1 MNNPFP
7 NNPTQ
12 AACYRQVAV
21 LVVAAV
27 LAISPLA
34 SPALAQSQ
42 EDAVR
47 TALNVCTDLP
57 TEIEPARESLRAGG
71 WVSAEDAAIS
81 ALFNAYVAF
90 NFNADDLQYT
100 FSNAGFMAA
109 SVLGNSALGPDQVGM
124 ELDGYRIA
132 VLGIS
137 EGTPYCV
144 LTGPDQLLALLE
156 RIGFEQTTQQIS
168 GVLGQTM
175 GSLPG
180 GHQVAAARVDL
191 AALEP
196 LLMAS
201 DLPEDRVSQILST
214 ISPSTVHI
222 AYSEGSE

>member
-1 MNNPFP
+1 MRRLGEVMAGLRTSMMLSVGAILVALIGP
-7 NNPTQ
+7 
-12 AACYRQVAV
+12 AA
-21 LVVAAV
+21 
-27 LAISPLA
+27 S
-34 SPALAQSQ
+34 AQSMDDSLTAAFNLCLSPPDSPDAAREVLDDSGWQ
-42 EDAVR
+42 PSEDA
-47 TALNVCTDLP
+47 TA
-57 TEIEPARESLRAGG
+57 I
-71 WVSAEDAAIS
+71 
-81 ALFNAYVAF
+81 ALYNAVVAF
-90 NFNADDLQYT
+90 NFNAADLAYT
-100 FSNAGFMAA
+100 FTNAGFMAA

-180 GHQVAAARVDL
+180 GHQVAAARFDL